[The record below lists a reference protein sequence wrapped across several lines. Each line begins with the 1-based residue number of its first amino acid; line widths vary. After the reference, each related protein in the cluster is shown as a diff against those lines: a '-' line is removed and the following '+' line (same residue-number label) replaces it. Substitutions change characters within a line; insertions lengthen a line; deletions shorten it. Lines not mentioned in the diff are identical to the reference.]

1 MTRTGRAS
9 GSGEAW
15 ASAAADRGAS
25 EPDGREPEGRDPEA
39 WPPWHPSASD
49 PEVTS
54 AGAPSTEVTSA
65 GLWTPGGSGLG
76 STSPEASSPGFS
88 SLGTRNPGSRSTE
101 ARDPEA
107 RDPEVRARQIC
118 LRLLAIAPK
127 SRAQLAQ
134 AMHRGGVPDEAAEAV
149 LTRFTDAGLIDDAAF
164 ARAWVESRH
173 HSRGLSKRSLSA
185 ELRRHGIQNDEIREA
200 VDALD
205 PEQEVDTARRL
216 VERKLASNRGRPPEA
231 RARQAAGMLA
241 RKGYPPGL
249 AFRLIREAMQEE
261 GTELDEMDADA
272 YLDPDAQD
280 PGL

>member
-54 AGAPSTEVTSA
+54 AGAPS
-65 GLWTPGGSGLG
+65 
-76 STSPEASSPGFS
+76 
-88 SLGTRNPGSRSTE
+88 NE

-107 RDPEVRARQIC
+107 RARQIC
-118 LRLLAIAPK
+118 LRLLTIAPK
-127 SRAQLAQ
+127 TRAQLAQ

-185 ELRRHGIQNDEIREA
+185 ELKRHGVQNDEIREA

-261 GTELDEMDADA
+261 GAELDEMDADA